1 MWQAFRDT
9 ISYRCRG
16 KVPYHRQSMK
26 YSKYDH
32 IQEVIKKRWQQGVL
46 EQLGR
51 KTELMGEVSLQ
62 EAKIIFTAKP

>member
-1 MWQAFRDT
+1 
-9 ISYRCRG
+9 
-16 KVPYHRQSMK
+16 MK

-32 IQEVIKKRWQQGVL
+32 IREVIKKRWQQGVL